1 MSLFGVTPQKEA
13 VLAAKMLR
21 FHVRE
26 QDLRESFVRSQGP
39 GGQNVNKTST
49 CVYLKHIP
57 TGIEV
62 KCQRERSQAI
72 NRYLARMILLKKIEM
87 QVLGSESEERK
98 RIEKI
103 RRQKRKRSKRAKL
116 KILEAKRRQ
125 SEKKQFRA
133 PIHEREIA

>member
-1 MSLFGVTPQKEA
+1 MAVFGVTPQKEEA
-13 VLAAKMLR
+13 LAARMRR
-21 FHVRE
+21 FHIRE
-26 QDLRESFVRSQGP
+26 QDIRESFVRARGP

-72 NRYLARMILLKKIEM
+72 NRYLARMILANKLEAR
-87 QVLGSESEERK
+87 VLGKASEERA

-116 KILEAKRRQ
+116 KVLEAKRRQ

-133 PIHEREIA
+133 GVDVRNIT